1 MTPYNVFMNT
11 VDDFL
16 KREYEK
22 VIPSFSIPDDSSS
35 FQSWKESVRKELRRK
50 LCIDEKPIFGD
61 VSVISEEDC
70 GSYVRKRMAF
80 SMNGLVCPFYLLVPD
95 KKPLGLVL
103 ALPGHGNGADDAI
116 GLCGESYEK
125 KFALKL
131 CEEGFAVA
139 VPELLGFGRMML
151 EGDDENSCHRLAV
164 NLLFEGKT
172 LLGMR
177 VYEAYAVISIA
188 SGFFP
193 HVKKGVMG
201 ISGGGT
207 VAAFLSAIY
216 DVDAVVVS
224 GYAGFFITSILAMHH
239 CVCNYVPSLLKSFEL
254 PTILASIA
262 PVPMLWESGDK
273 DPIYPQS
280 AAREASVIVNGCYR
294 MLGCENKFSV
304 DFFSGEHEIHGLV
317 AYDFLKAN
325 LKLSD

>member
-1 MTPYNVFMNT
+1 MST

-16 KREYEK
+16 LREYESCK
-22 VIPSFSIPDDSSS
+22 PSFAIPDNPSS
-35 FQSWKESVRKELRRK
+35 FPSWKESVRKELRSK
-50 LCIDEKPIFGD
+50 LCIPDEIAYDD
-61 VSVISEEDC
+61 VKLVKDEDC
-70 GSYVRKRMAF
+70 GSYRRKLYSF
-80 SMNGLVCPFYLLVPD
+80 SLSGLVCPFYLLVPAGN
-95 KKPLGLVL
+95 PLGLVL
-103 ALPGHGNGADDAI
+103 ALPGHGKGADDAI

-125 KFALKL
+125 KFALRL

-151 EGDDENSCHRLAV
+151 DGDEENSCHRLAM
-164 NLLFEGKT
+164 NLLLEDKT

-177 VYEAYAVISIA
+177 VSEAYAALSIA

-193 HVKKGVMG
+193 EMKRGVMG

-207 VAAFLSAIY
+207 VAAFLSSIY

-224 GYAGFFITSILAMHH
+224 GYAGFFGTSILAMHH

-280 AAREASVIVNGCYR
+280 AAMEASEIVNGCYR